1 MWRSRSLGAAGGGDG
16 GEGRR
21 GGGAGPGTQHRAHAA
36 GGGAARSPRGAERT
50 AAAPRPRR
58 LPLQAAGGRGT
69 PTARPAPAGGLL
81 PGPALSRAP
90 PRRWEAGAP
99 LPPPVAPRAWHR
111 VPHPP
116 PSSTPARC
124 GAALVS
130 LSPSSGAPLHTP
142 HPRGLSRAHPL
153 SLSLLIPFLR
163 LEGSG
168 EIVSRENTLL
178 LAPRTQR
185 TETLREEPSPR
196 CPRRI
201 GTGLGREVPAEVSP
215 PTGAQAQPTSPPPPP
230 PGPHLGRVFALAR
243 LLRCKAGRRLLCV

>member
-99 LPPPVAPRAWHR
+99 LPPPRRPPRLAPRPPPAPLKHSSALR
-111 VPHPP
+111 GCARIAEPLLGGAAPHPP
-116 PSSTPARC
+116 PPR
-124 GAALVS
+124 S
-130 LSPSSGAPLHTP
+130 L
-142 HPRGLSRAHPL
+142 
-153 SLSLLIPFLR
+153 
-163 LEGSG
+163 
-168 EIVSRENTLL
+168 
-178 LAPRTQR
+178 Q
-185 TETLREEPSPR
+185 
-196 CPRRI
+196 
-201 GTGLGREVPAEVSP
+201 
-215 PTGAQAQPTSPPPPP
+215 SPPPFFVTFNPLPP
-230 PGPHLGRVFALAR
+230 AR
-243 LLRCKAGRRLLCV
+243 GFWRNRF